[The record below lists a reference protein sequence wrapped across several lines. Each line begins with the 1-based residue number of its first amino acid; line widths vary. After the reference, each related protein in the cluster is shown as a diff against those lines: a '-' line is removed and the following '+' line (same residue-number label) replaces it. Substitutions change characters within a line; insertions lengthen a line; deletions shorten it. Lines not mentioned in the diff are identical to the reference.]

1 MAKPRIFV
9 SSTYYDLKY
18 IRSSL
23 ENFINSFGY
32 EPILSEKGDIAYLPD
47 APLDESCYREVRNAD
62 VFIIILGGR
71 YGSEK
76 SDGKTKLPKGFF
88 DKYDS
93 ITKQEFRSAASQD
106 IPIYILIEKSVYSD
120 YETYLKNKENETINY
135 AHVDSIN
142 IFFLIEE
149 ILALPRNNPVL
160 HFDRYEEIEE
170 WLRDQWAG
178 LFRELIN
185 QKSSAQQLTS
195 LSAQVLELSEINK
208 TLKTYLEQVVSKI
221 APDQSAELIKTETK
235 RLELAK
241 QLAIIKT
248 NIFATYLSGTCNI
261 PIERI
266 LSDVK
271 KAETLD
277 EYIKLLKKDIHDT
290 EIINDIDNLL
300 DKWKEEV
307 TRDFRILR
315 RELGF
320 IDEKSEEKKPPT
332 PRIRKLSENDK

>member
-23 ENFINSFGY
+23 GIFLDSLGY
-32 EPILSEKGDIAYLPD
+32 EAILSEKGHIAYLPD

-62 VFIIILGGR
+62 IFVIIIGGR

-76 SDGKTKLPKGFF
+76 SEGKRELTKGFF
-88 DKYDS
+88 EKYDS
-93 ITKQEFRSAASQD
+93 ITKQEFRNAVSQD

-120 YETYLKNKENETINY
+120 YETYLRNKENKTINY

-142 IFFLIEE
+142 IFILIEE
-149 ILALPRNNPVL
+149 IFLLPRNNPIL

-185 QKSSAQQLTS
+185 QKSSSQQLAS

-208 TLKTYLEQVVSKI
+208 TLKTYLEQVVTEI
-221 APDQSAELIKTETK
+221 APGQSAELIRTESERLEVAKKLAVIKDNGLVVFLANALNIQLEESLSALVNTETIAQFINKLKRNNNDGEVIK
-235 RLELAK
+235 RLDKLISSEAAIRDYTDLRNELCLIDK
-241 QLAIIKT
+241 GFKEK
-248 NIFATYLSGTCNI
+248 YLSKAKI
-261 PIERI
+261 
-266 LSDVK
+266 K
-271 KAETLD
+271 K
-277 EYIKLLKKDIHDT
+277 
-290 EIINDIDNLL
+290 
-300 DKWKEEV
+300 
-307 TRDFRILR
+307 
-315 RELGF
+315 
-320 IDEKSEEKKPPT
+320 
-332 PRIRKLSENDK
+332 